1 MAGMEGLREALAGI
15 RLQTDAPMSACTTLR
30 LGGPADLLAEPA
42 TAEEMR
48 RCLAAAKEAGVPVT
62 VIGRGSNLLVRAG
75 GIRGLVIRT
84 TGMKGLRLEGTRI
97 LAQAGATLYETARLA
112 ASGGL
117 SGLAFAA
124 GIPGTVGGGVLMNA
138 GAYGGELCQVT
149 ERVEGLS
156 MDGEPFSWRGEEMAF
171 GYRTSRLQH
180 EDGIVTAVTFVLT
193 PGSREEIEAEMAE
206 LQRRRAEKQ
215 PLSQPSAGS
224 TFKRPE
230 GHFAAALIDQC
241 GLKGFSLGGAMVSEK
256 HAGFLV
262 NLGGTAADFE
272 ALMAE
277 VSRIVKEKTGVTLEA
292 EVRILGEPA
301 G

>member
-1 MAGMEGLREALAGI
+1 MQTAELREALAGI
-15 RLQTDAPMSACTTLR
+15 ALREHAPMAAFTTLR

-42 TAEEMR
+42 SPEELR
-48 RCLAAAKEAGVPVT
+48 RCLTAARAAGVPVT
-62 VIGRGSNLLVRAG
+62 VIGRGSNLLVRDG

-84 TGMKGLRLEGTRI
+84 TGMKGLRLSGSRI
-97 LAQAGATLYETARLA
+97 EAQAGATLYEAARLA
-112 ASGGL
+112 AHEGL
-117 SGLAFAA
+117 AGLAFAA

-149 ERVEGLS
+149 ERVEGFSLS
-156 MDGEPFSWRGEEMAF
+156 GEPFAYAGAEMGF

-180 EDGIVTAVTFVLT
+180 EDGIVTSVTFALT
-193 PGSREEIEAEMAE
+193 PGEPAAIEAQMAE
-206 LQRRRAEKQ
+206 LQRRRVEKQ
-215 PLSQPSAGS
+215 PLNQPSAGS

-230 GHFAAALIDQC
+230 GYFAAALIDQC
-241 GLKGFSLGGAMVSEK
+241 GLKGFTLGGAAVSEK

-272 ALMAE
+272 TLMAE
-277 VSRIVKEKTGVTLEA
+277 VSRIVKEKTGVTLEP

-301 G
+301 V